1 MPKLQVLSANEV
13 CKILQKNGF
22 KRVRQSG
29 SHIIM
34 QRQLK
39 DRRIT
44 VPVPNHSE
52 IAIGT
57 LKSIIR
63 QSELQPTEF
72 VTAA

>member
-1 MPKLQVLSANEV
+1 MPRLRVLTASEV

-22 KRVRQSG
+22 ERVRQSG
-29 SHIIM
+29 SHIVM
-34 QRQLK
+34 QRQLE

-57 LKSIIR
+57 LKSVIR
-63 QSELQPTEF
+63 QSELSRWDFE
-72 VTAA
+72 